1 MSAEPSL
8 RGYLEDAVSWD
19 SERALQA
26 QRSARRAWR
35 VAAGACLCVLA
46 LALAMAALLPLKRV
60 EPYLIRVDART
71 GAVDVIPPYRGGST
85 FGPTI
90 ARYFLMRYISV
101 CERFDYAMAAAD
113 YQQCGAFNSSRLNE
127 ALYAHWA
134 RGNPHSPL
142 NTHRDGSTVGV
153 RIQAV
158 SFLGRARGGGRLAQ
172 VRFERIAR
180 QPGGTVR
187 TRRQWIATVGYRFTG
202 VPAPAAARRW
212 NPLGFEVT
220 ALELE
225 REALGSTPRAPYR
238 RGQP

>member
-8 RGYLEDAVSWD
+8 RGYLEEAATWD

-35 VAAGACLCVLA
+35 VAVGASLCVVA
-46 LALAMAALLPLKRV
+46 LAAAIAVMMPLKRI

-71 GAVDVIPPYRGGST
+71 GAVDVVPPYRGADT
-85 FGPTI
+85 FGTTI
-90 ARYFLMRYISV
+90 ARYFLMRYVSV
-101 CERFDYAMAAAD
+101 CERFDYALAATD
-113 YQQCGAFNSSRLNE
+113 YQRCGAFNSSRLNA
-127 ALYAHWA
+127 ALYARWA
-134 RGNPHSPL
+134 RGNPRSPL
-142 NTHRDGSTVGV
+142 NTHRDGSSVGV

-158 SFLGRARGGGRLAQ
+158 SFLGRALGGGRLAQ

-180 QPGGTVR
+180 QPGGAVR
-187 TRRQWIATVGYRFTG
+187 ERRQWIATIDYRFTG
-202 VPAPAAARRW
+202 APAHAAARRW

-225 REALGSTPRAPYR
+225 REALGSAPPAPPR
-238 RGQP
+238 RGRP